1 MAAIAA
7 SLAPGMTTQDLVL
20 LVSEHAE
27 VACLL
32 VAFVAGSAWVLV
44 LATLAGQDLI
54 PFHTVFVYCAIGN
67 YLSDALWYLAGRTGK
82 RHGAFRWLPVER
94 GLARTE
100 AFIRAHRN
108 KDLALFILV
117 KFVYGI
123 RVLMIVL
130 LGLNAY
136 PLKRFLIFNF
146 SAVAVINFVVVG
158 AGWMMGRGISVY
170 VDVFTN
176 LATLLTFIFAV
187 YLLAVLTRY
196 VISRVSA
203 RSLDGNGRA
212 E

>member
-1 MAAIAA
+1 
-7 SLAPGMTTQDLVL
+7 MTTQDLVL
-20 LVSEHAE
+20 FVSAHAE
-27 VACLL
+27 VACLV
-32 VAFVAGSAWVLV
+32 VAFIAGSAWVLV

-54 PFHTVFVYCAIGN
+54 PFHTVFVFCAIGN

-82 RHGAFRWLPVER
+82 RHRAFQWGPVER

-100 AFIRAHRN
+100 AFMRAHHN
-108 KDLALFILV
+108 KDFALFIVV

-136 PLKRFLIFNF
+136 PLKRFLVFNF
-146 SAVAVINFVVVG
+146 SAVAIINFVVVG
-158 AGWMMGRGISVY
+158 AGWMMGRGISIY

-187 YLLAVLTRY
+187 YLLATLCRY
-196 VISRVSA
+196 IISRVST
-203 RSLDGNGRA
+203 RSSDDNGRA